1 MLGRMEDPDKDVVC
15 ELGTLAD
22 EAEREAAKQSGNREL
37 HNNLRIGLG
46 VVAAL
51 LAGLAGVL
59 ALSDVADWKTAA
71 VAFASAAATTLEK
84 NFSPS
89 DARARHARMQ
99 ADFKYLAWE
108 SRFTAKRPDL
118 DTPERRKKL
127 ESLRERQHS
136 LERGRYD

>member
-1 MLGRMEDPDKDVVC
+1 MEDPMTDDVVC
-15 ELGTLAD
+15 ELRTLAG
-22 EAEREAAKQSGNREL
+22 EAEEEAEKQRGNREL

-46 VVAAL
+46 VLAAL

-71 VAFASAAATTLEK
+71 VAFASAAVTTLEK

-89 DARARHARMQ
+89 DARARHARVQ
-99 ADFKYLAWE
+99 ADCKYLAWE

-118 DTPERRKKL
+118 ATPEKRKRL
-127 ESLRERQHS
+127 ESLRERQHM
-136 LERGRYD
+136 LERERYD